1 MAQMNKTEKATPKKR
16 RDERKKGNV
25 FQSKDVI
32 SVFVIIVGFFLLSKV
47 GSFIVLQVKQLYI
60 NQLNHMQGLYE
71 LSVGTATQILRDSII
86 VLFIT
91 TVPVIAVI
99 ALTVVVFTGVQT
111 RFLVSGELIKFK
123 FNRINIVEGF
133 KRMFSLRSVVQLVKS
148 ILKVLVIMYIIYT
161 SMRDLLIVTPDIINT
176 SIGDTIIF
184 MMDRVMKMVYKICLL
199 FVGIAILDYSY
210 QRYDYER
217 KLRMTKQEVKEELKQ
232 TEGDPLIKG
241 KIKERQRK
249 MSFNRMIQQVPQAD
263 VVIRNP
269 IHYAVCLKYDID
281 NDFAPIVVAKGRD
294 FVARK
299 IVEVA
304 EANNVLITE
313 NKPLARSLYE
323 NIEMNEYITVEFYQ
337 AVAEI
342 MAWVYEN
349 KEVRQ

>member
-1 MAQMNKTEKATPKKR
+1 MNKTEKDTPKKR

-184 MMDRVMKMVYKICLL
+184 MMDRIMKMVYKICLL
-199 FVGIAILDYSY
+199 FVGIVILDYSY

-249 MSFNRMIQQVPQAD
+249 MS
-263 VVIRNP
+263 
-269 IHYAVCLKYDID
+269 
-281 NDFAPIVVAKGRD
+281 
-294 FVARK
+294 
-299 IVEVA
+299 
-304 EANNVLITE
+304 LIE
-313 NKPLARSLYE
+313 
-323 NIEMNEYITVEFYQ
+323 
-337 AVAEI
+337 
-342 MAWVYEN
+342 
-349 KEVRQ
+349 

>member
-184 MMDRVMKMVYKICLL
+184 MMDRIMKMVYKICLL

-323 NIEMNEYITVEFYQ
+323 NIEINEYITVEFYQ

>member
-1 MAQMNKTEKATPKKR
+1 MNKTEKATPKKR

-184 MMDRVMKMVYKICLL
+184 MMDRIMKMVYKICLL

-323 NIEMNEYITVEFYQ
+323 NIEINEYITVEFYQ

>member
-1 MAQMNKTEKATPKKR
+1 MNKTEKATPKKR

-184 MMDRVMKMVYKICLL
+184 MMDRIMKMVYKICLL
-199 FVGIAILDYSY
+199 FVGIVILDYSY

-269 IHYAVCLKYDID
+269 VHYAVCLKYDID

-323 NIEMNEYITVEFYQ
+323 NIEINEYITVEFYQ

>member
-1 MAQMNKTEKATPKKR
+1 MNKTEKATPKKR

-184 MMDRVMKMVYKICLL
+184 MMDRIMKMVYKICLL